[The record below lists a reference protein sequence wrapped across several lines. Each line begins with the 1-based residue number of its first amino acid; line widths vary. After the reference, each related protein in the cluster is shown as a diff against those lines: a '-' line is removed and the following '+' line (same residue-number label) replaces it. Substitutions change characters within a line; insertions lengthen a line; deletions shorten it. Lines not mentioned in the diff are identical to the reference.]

1 MFELTP
7 GPEEKRVRRSRR
19 RDPVAR
25 FKPEKAAQL
34 DAVAGC
40 PELQVPAGHLA
51 RDVWQ
56 WVERLD
62 TSQVE
67 VGYSSLGRHG
77 YHPKRVLAVW
87 VYASLIGL
95 HYATEV
101 ARAMRTDAAFRL
113 LSGGHA
119 YSEGVLKRFR
129 QHQGALLQDALEQTV
144 RLVLRGELVDGR
156 AIRLVDGHHRA
167 RA

>member
-7 GPEEKRVRRSRR
+7 SPEEKRVRRPRR
-19 RDPVAR
+19 CDPVAR
-25 FKPEKAAQL
+25 FKPDKAAQL

-40 PELQVPAGHLA
+40 PELQVPPGHLA
-51 RDVWQ
+51 REVGQ

-67 VGYSSLGRHG
+67 ASYSSLGRYG

-101 ARAMRTDAAFRL
+101 ARAMRTDAAFRC
-113 LSGGHA
+113 
-119 YSEGVLKRFR
+119 
-129 QHQGALLQDALEQTV
+129 
-144 RLVLRGELVDGR
+144 
-156 AIRLVDGHHRA
+156 
-167 RA
+167 